1 MKISAVIDV
10 GTNAV
15 KLLVAEVNGDL
26 VRPVLENNE
35 QTRLGRGFYESH
47 RLQPDAI
54 RQTAKA
60 VARFASDA
68 KANGAG
74 VIRAIATS
82 AAREAVNVR
91 DLTDAVLELSGL
103 TLEIISGDQE
113 ARLAFQGV
121 SSDSTL
127 AKYPLLILDVGGGST
142 EFILGAGREILL
154 QRSFPIGAV
163 RLMEKFPPNDPPG
176 HRELARC
183 RAWLKDF
190 FEKEILPEFLEP
202 VTARLSQ
209 GLHLVGTGGT
219 ASILARMEHQMATF
233 DRDRIEAAT
242 LSRLQVVAATAR
254 LWSQPLADRKK
265 IIGLPPNR
273 ADVALFG
280 AAIYASVMEE
290 FGLPELRISTRGLR
304 FAALLS

>member
-1 MKISAVIDV
+1 MKTSAVIDV

-26 VRPVLENNE
+26 VRPMLENNE
-35 QTRLGRGFYESH
+35 QTRLGRGFYDSH
-47 RLQPDAI
+47 RLHPDAI

-68 KANGAG
+68 QATGAG
-74 VIRAIATS
+74 VIRVIATS

-121 SSDSTL
+121 TSDSRL

-142 EFILGAGREILL
+142 EFILGSAGEILL
-154 QRSFPIGAV
+154 QRSFPLGAV
-163 RLMEKFPPNDPPG
+163 RLMEKFSPTDPPG
-176 HRELARC
+176 DGELARC
-183 RAWLKDF
+183 QAWLKDF
-190 FEKEILPEFLEP
+190 FEREILPEFLEP
-202 VTARLSQ
+202 VAARLSQ
-209 GLHLVGTGGT
+209 GLHLVGTGGAAT
-219 ASILARMEHQMATF
+219 ILARMEYRMATF
-233 DRDRIEAAT
+233 DRDRIEAAA
-242 LSRLQVVAATAR
+242 LSRHQVVASTAR
-254 LWSQPLADRKK
+254 LWTLPLAERKK

-273 ADVALFG
+273 ADIALFG
-280 AAIYASVMEE
+280 AAIYAAVMEE
-290 FGLPELRISTRGLR
+290 FGLPELRVSTRGMR